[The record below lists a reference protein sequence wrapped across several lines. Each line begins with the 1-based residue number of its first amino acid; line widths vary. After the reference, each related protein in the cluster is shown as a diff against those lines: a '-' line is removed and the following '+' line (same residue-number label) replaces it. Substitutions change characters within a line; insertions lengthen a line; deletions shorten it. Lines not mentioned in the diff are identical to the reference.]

1 MFMPVVEGTAYWAA
15 VKVPNTYFEPAYTV
29 NLVVDPEVA
38 ESFKSQGFNIKQMEE
53 GPALVI
59 KRKVDGPNGLIRR
72 APDLLDRQKN
82 PMDVVVGNG
91 SRVRVQYTA
100 YPWEHNG
107 RTGKSLD
114 FCKMQVIDLVE
125 FQPVVDELEA
135 FDDDEEIDEL

>member
-1 MFMPVVEGTAYWAA
+1 MPVVEGIAYWAA

-38 ESFKSQGFNIKQMEE
+38 ESFKSQGFNVKQMEE

-91 SRVRVQYTA
+91 SRVRV
-100 YPWEHNG
+100 
-107 RTGKSLD
+107 
-114 FCKMQVIDLVE
+114 
-125 FQPVVDELEA
+125 
-135 FDDDEEIDEL
+135 

>member
-1 MFMPVVEGTAYWAA
+1 MPVVEGTAYWAS
-15 VKVPNTYFEPAYTV
+15 VKVPNTHFEPAYTV
-29 NLVVDPEVA
+29 NLVLDPEVA

-82 PMDVVVGNG
+82 PIDVAVGNG
-91 SRVRVQYTA
+91 SRVRVQYK
-100 YPWEHNG
+100 PFDWEYSG

-125 FQPVVDELEA
+125 YQPIADEFEA